1 MGIKGFVQDENEKP
15 VAGAKVIVEKQNK
28 VTGDYEL
35 IRHHIVTSN
44 NKTIFQM
51 LLLENNNTSIFFNSS

>member
-44 NKTIFQM
+44 TKSFQII
-51 LLLENNNTSIFFNSS
+51 LLENVHNRKP